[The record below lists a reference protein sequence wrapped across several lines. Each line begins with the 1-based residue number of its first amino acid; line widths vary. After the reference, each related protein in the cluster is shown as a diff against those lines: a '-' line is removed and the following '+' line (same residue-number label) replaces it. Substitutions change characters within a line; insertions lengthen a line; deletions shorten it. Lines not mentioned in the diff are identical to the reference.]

1 MSFSHWPRHLL
12 AFPAKCTSLY
22 ETEGLSRRSERF
34 VKFALGTLHFSN
46 FQQSARVCTKQRFQP
61 MVSVFCHFPAGAPL
75 FSDFQQSA
83 RVCTNSILSPRSARF
98 FIFALRVQLFST
110 FQQSARV
117 RTKQKFSVRDQNL
130 LSFSHRVHY
139 VLSHLKQSTRVCTK
153 QTFSAREQ
161 NVLSFS
167 HLAHYFKNSLFSP
180 RSPRFSI
187 FILCAPLF
195 SAFEQ
200 SARVCT
206 TPLCCIFSKVHD
218 FLRNRSSE
226 PEIRTFCHFRTGH
239 TTF

>member
-1 MSFSHWPRHLL
+1 M
-12 AFPAKCTSLY
+12 FPAKCTSLY

-61 MVSVFCHFPAGAPL
+61 MVSVFCHFPTGAPL

-83 RVCTNSILSPRSARF
+83 RVC
-98 FIFALRVQLFST
+98 
-110 FQQSARV
+110 
-117 RTKQKFSVRDQNL
+117 TKQKFSVRDQNL

-139 VLSHLKQSTRVCTK
+139 FLSHLKQSTRVCTK

-226 PEIRTFCHFRTGH
+226 PEIRTFCHFRTGR